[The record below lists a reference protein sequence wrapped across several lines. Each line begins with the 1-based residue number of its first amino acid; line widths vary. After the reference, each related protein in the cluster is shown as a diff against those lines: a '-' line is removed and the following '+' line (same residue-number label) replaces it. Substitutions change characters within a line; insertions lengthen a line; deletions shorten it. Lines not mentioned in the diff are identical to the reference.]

1 MLLHTA
7 NQCVVRVAQVV
18 NIIGAIAHQQGL
30 PWLLWQIVPNARS
43 RDYEFFTRDQTT
55 WAAFE
60 QQVYWTPSSPSPF
73 QWPEIWI

>member
-1 MLLHTA
+1 
-7 NQCVVRVAQVV
+7 VAQAL

-30 PWLLWQIVPNARS
+30 LWQVVPNARS
-43 RDYEFFTRDQTT
+43 GDYEFFTKDQTA

-60 QQVYWTPSSPSPF
+60 HQVYRAQLLPSPF